1 MSRSVEITVPAN
13 PDADDCLADA
23 AAAYIVEHSTLR
35 GWDLAPRWTDETRE
49 TVTLS
54 IPRYHYEAISDTSG
68 T

>member
-1 MSRSVEITVPAN
+1 VIRSVEITVPAN
-13 PDADDCLADA
+13 ADADDCLSDA
-23 AAAYIVEHSTLR
+23 AEAYIAENRSLR

-54 IPRYHYEAISDTSG
+54 VPRWHYEAISDTSG